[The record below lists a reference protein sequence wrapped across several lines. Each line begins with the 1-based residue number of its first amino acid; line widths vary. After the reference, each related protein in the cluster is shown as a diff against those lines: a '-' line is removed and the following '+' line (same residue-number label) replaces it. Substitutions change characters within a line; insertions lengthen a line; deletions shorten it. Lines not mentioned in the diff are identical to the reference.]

1 MRTMRDQRG
10 GQQEGQADLR
20 EGQWELV
27 AGVLL
32 RVDGG
37 VCLQGGG
44 EGVGRGK
51 GVAGAED
58 GGG

>member
-1 MRTMRDQRG
+1 M
-10 GQQEGQADLR
+10 R

-37 VCLQGGG
+37 VCVQGGG
-44 EGVGRGK
+44 EGVGWGK
-51 GVAGAED
+51 GVDGAE
-58 GGG
+58 GGGG